1 MSEMFSRNVP
11 DSFNILKEV
20 TVGIAGCGGIGSNVA
35 TSLTRS
41 GVGSLIIADMD
52 LVEITNLNRQHYFQ
66 DDIGKTKV
74 DALSTHLHNINPDL
88 KIITHFGK
96 VTRRNYLDLFKNVDI
111 LIEAF
116 DLAEEKKW
124 LIEGWMKNNPTLPI
138 IGGSGLSGTGKTEL
152 LKVQRSGQLTLCGDQ
167 ESDMSEGLIAPRVI
181 MVANMMA
188 YETIFQILKDR
199 KS

>member
-11 DSFNILKEV
+11 DSFDVLKEI
-20 TVGIAGCGGIGSNVA
+20 TIGIAGCGGIGSNVA
-35 TSLTRS
+35 TSLARC

-52 LVEITNLNRQHYFQ
+52 QVEITNLNRQYYFQ

-74 DALSTHLHNINPDL
+74 DALRTHLLNINPDL

-116 DLAEEKKW
+116 DLADEKKW
-124 LIEGWMKNNPTLPI
+124 LIEGWMKNQPTIPI
-138 IGGSGLSGTGKTEL
+138 IGGSGLSGLGRTQM
-152 LKVQRSGQLTLCGDQ
+152 LKVQKSGQLTLCGDQ

-188 YETIFQILKDR
+188 NEAITQILKDQ